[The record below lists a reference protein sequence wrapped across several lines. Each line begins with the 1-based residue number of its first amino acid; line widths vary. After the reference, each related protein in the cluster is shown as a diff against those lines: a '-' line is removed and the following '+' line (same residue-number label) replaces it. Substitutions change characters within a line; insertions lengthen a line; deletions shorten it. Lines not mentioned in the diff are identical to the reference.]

1 MADNYYSRS
10 YVSDEHSDSLLRG
23 LNALRSD
30 SLLCDVTLVADD
42 QGFQAHRAV
51 LASCSDYF
59 KAMFTSGMR
68 ESSETHVELKGVS
81 ANGLQHV
88 LDFAYTSRLGL
99 SLQIVQ
105 DVIGAASH
113 LQHVLDF
120 AYTSRLGLSLQIV
133 QDVIGAASH
142 LQQVLDFAYTSRL
155 GLNLQ
160 IVQDVIG
167 AASHLQALPIIII
180 VEKFLMAE
188 INVDVVLPIIVI
200 VEKFLMA
207 EINVDN
213 CLAIGQIAANYDLSS
228 VTNQVNNFILLHFKQ
243 QVSQIDDF
251 LSLPHERI
259 ADLLGSDWLHG
270 CSEVEIFHIALRW
283 LRHDPA
289 RMAHASQVMEHIRFP
304 LMSPGDLVDQVQS
317 VDIMDS
323 DSACRR
329 FLLEAFNY
337 QTLPYRQHELQSPR
351 TSVRSILKAIVCIG
365 GTPYTDD
372 RVVKDKLRNLRY
384 CPRQVRETAYFS
396 LVRSTIEYG
405 AVIWDPYLRKDIDT
419 LEMVNRRAA
428 RFVTS
433 NHRRQHVSVT
443 ALLHDLRWPS
453 LQSRRQQARLVMM
466 YKITNGLVAI
476 PSSRLIPAVAR
487 TRANHAHKYKT
498 LRPHCDIAK
507 YSFYARTIPEWNNL
521 SADRWF
527 EIGPMEEGRCHHG
540 VAIMD
545 NFIYVVGGQA
555 IQYPSGDGA
564 VATCSRYDVWT
575 GTWVRMK
582 SMHEK
587 RAHFHL
593 SALGGRLY
601 AVGGRNKE
609 QNLKSVEAF
618 LPRENSTGHAGCVCD
633 GKLYTSGG
641 YGTSMNNVPHERVL
655 QFYDPEQ
662 NAWQCRAPMTT
673 GRIWHCMATL
683 ADKLYVMG
691 GDIGD
696 ARLHVLTAE
705 SYCPASD
712 QWTSIAPMLTGQS
725 EAGTA
730 VIDDKIF
737 LLGGYDWNNRDV
749 IGSVQS
755 YRPEENI
762 WRREASLPQAA
773 AGVAC
778 CVVKLPSRYG
788 AMVED

>member
-113 LQHVLDF
+113 LQ
-120 AYTSRLGLSLQIV
+120 
-133 QDVIGAASH
+133 
-142 LQQVLDFAYTSRL
+142 
-155 GLNLQ
+155 
-160 IVQDVIG
+160 
-167 AASHLQALPIIII
+167 
-180 VEKFLMAE
+180 
-188 INVDVVLPIIVI
+188 VLPIIVI

-228 VTNQVNNFILLHFKQ
+228 VTNQVNNFILLHFK

-372 RVVKDKLRNLRY
+372 RVVKDKLY
-384 CPRQVRETAYFS
+384 CQLMR
-396 LVRSTIEYG
+396 
-405 AVIWDPYLRKDIDT
+405 
-419 LEMVNRRAA
+419 
-428 RFVTS
+428 
-433 NHRRQHVSVT
+433 
-443 ALLHDLRWPS
+443 
-453 LQSRRQQARLVMM
+453 
-466 YKITNGLVAI
+466 
-476 PSSRLIPAVAR
+476 
-487 TRANHAHKYKT
+487 
-498 LRPHCDIAK
+498 
-507 YSFYARTIPEWNNL
+507 
-521 SADRWF
+521 RWF

-618 LPRENSTGHAGCVCD
+618 LPRENRWMYVAPLRGYSTGHAGCVCD

>member
-1 MADNYYSRS
+1 MADNYYTRS

-113 LQHVLDF
+113 LQ
-120 AYTSRLGLSLQIV
+120 
-133 QDVIGAASH
+133 
-142 LQQVLDFAYTSRL
+142 
-155 GLNLQ
+155 
-160 IVQDVIG
+160 
-167 AASHLQALPIIII
+167 
-180 VEKFLMAE
+180 
-188 INVDVVLPIIVI
+188 VLPIIVI
-200 VEKFLMA
+200 VEQFLAA

-213 CLAIGQIAANYDLSS
+213 CIAIGQIAANYDLRS
-228 VTNQVNNFILLHFKQ
+228 VANQVNQFMLMHFK

-259 ADLLGSDWLHG
+259 AELLGSDWLLG
-270 CSEVEIFHIALRW
+270 CTEVEIFHIALRW
-283 LRHDPA
+283 LRHEPA
-289 RMAHASQVMEHIRFP
+289 RMEHASQVMENVRFP

-323 DSACRR
+323 DSTCRK

-337 QTLPYRQHELQSPR
+337 QTLPYRQHELQSAR
-351 TSVRSILKAIVCIG
+351 TGVRSILRAVVCIG

-372 RVVKDKLRNLRY
+372 RVVKDKVHGQL
-384 CPRQVRETAYFS
+384 
-396 LVRSTIEYG
+396 
-405 AVIWDPYLRKDIDT
+405 
-419 LEMVNRRAA
+419 
-428 RFVTS
+428 
-433 NHRRQHVSVT
+433 
-443 ALLHDLRWPS
+443 
-453 LQSRRQQARLVMM
+453 MM
-466 YKITNGLVAI
+466 
-476 PSSRLIPAVAR
+476 
-487 TRANHAHKYKT
+487 
-498 LRPHCDIAK
+498 
-507 YSFYARTIPEWNNL
+507 
-521 SADRWF
+521 RWF
-527 EIGPMEEGRCHHG
+527 EIGTMDEGRCHHG
-540 VAIMD
+540 VATMD
-545 NFIYVVGGQA
+545 NFIYVVGGQS

-564 VATCSRYDVWT
+564 VAMCSRYDVWT
-575 GTWVRMK
+575 GTWLRMK

-618 LPRENSTGHAGCVCD
+618 LPRENRWMYVAPLRGYSTGHAGCVCD

-683 ADKLYVMG
+683 GDKLYVMG

-705 SYCPASD
+705 SYCPTSD
-712 QWTSIAPMLTGQS
+712 QWTAIAPMLTGQS
-725 EAGTA
+725 EAGVA

-749 IGSVQS
+749 IGSSQS
-755 YRPEENI
+755 YRPEDNI

-778 CVVKLPSRYG
+778 CVVRLPTRYSRM
-788 AMVED
+788 AED